1 MEEAVKSRQQLM
13 DELAELRQR
22 VAELE
27 GSESHHRQVEES
39 LRESER
45 KYRDLVENIK
55 DVVYIVDKDGV
66 ITYVSPSVVN
76 MIGYEPSQLIG
87 QRFIDYVYQEDLP
100 DVIEAFKL
108 LKPRDFRFV
117 TRSGEV
123 RWVRVSRRPIFEGD
137 QITGF
142 QGIATDITES
152 KRAEEEYRALV
163 EHSLQGFLV
172 IQDFR
177 IVFANPAL
185 AEIVGYTVEELKSLS
200 SDAVKASVHPEDQSL
215 VWGRMQDRI
224 EGKPVPP
231 RYEYRVIRKDS
242 EVRWLEMFSSRV
254 DYQGKPAIQAAVVDI
269 TERKQVEAVLRES
282 QEKLRAQYKG
292 IPIPVYTWQRV
303 GEDFVLRD
311 CNDAAVAITYGNV
324 TSFLGIKASELYQ
337 DAPKIQEEISR
348 CFAKKTPIQRDMLY
362 RYRSTGET
370 RYLAVKYA
378 FVPPD
383 LVLVHTED
391 ITQRRRIEEELREH
405 RDHLAD
411 LIEERTSELRTINE
425 QLQQEIAERKRAED
439 QLRSL
444 ASQLSLTEEQERRRI
459 ATDLHDRIGQTL
471 AMCKIKLGMLQD
483 ASCLS
488 DFNTLVDEL
497 RELAD
502 QAIQSTRSLT
512 FELSSPILYEL
523 GLEAAVDSL
532 IEQIQSQHGISFDL
546 EDDGQRKP
554 LGDDVRIVLF
564 QAVRELLVNVV
575 KHAQASS
582 VKISIRR
589 DGGHI
594 RIGVEDNGVGFDA
607 SKIGPNSSGANTFG
621 LFNIRERLKHLGG
634 HLEIKSRRG
643 DGTSVTVLAPLSLDN
658 GNTGGKQHE
667 HKSSSGR

>member
-1 MEEAVKSRQQLM
+1 MKEAAKSKQKLV

-76 MIGYEPSQLIG
+76 MIGYEPSQLIS

-108 LKPRDFRFV
+108 LTPRDFRFV
-117 TRSGEV
+117 TKSGEI
-123 RWVRVSRRPIFEGD
+123 RWVKASRHPIFEGD
-137 QITGF
+137 QIIGF
-142 QGIATDITES
+142 QGVATDITER

-163 EHSLQGFLV
+163 EHSLQGLLV
-172 IQDFR
+172 IQDFQ
-177 IVFANPAL
+177 IVFANPAF
-185 AEIVGYTVEELKSLS
+185 AEISGYTVEELKSLS
-200 SDAVKASVHPEDQSL
+200 PEAMKASVHPEDQNL
-215 VWGRMQDRI
+215 VWGRMRDRM
-224 EGKPVPP
+224 ERKSTPP
-231 RYEYRVIRKDS
+231 HYEYRAIRKNG

-254 DYQGKPAIQAAVVDI
+254 EYQGKPAIQAAVVDI
-269 TERKQVEAVLRES
+269 TERKQVEEVLRES

-292 IPIPVYTWQRV
+292 MPIPVYTWQRA
-303 GEDFVLRD
+303 GEDFVLTN

-324 TSFLGIKASELYQ
+324 REFLGIKASELYR
-337 DAPKIQEEISR
+337 DAPEIQEEISL
-348 CFAKKTPIQRDMLY
+348 CFAEKTSIQRDMPY
-362 RYRSTGET
+362 TYRSTGET

-391 ITQRRRIEEELREH
+391 ITERRRIEEELREH
-405 RDHLAD
+405 HDHLAD

-459 ATDLHDRIGQTL
+459 ATDLHDRIGQAL
-471 AMCKIKLGMLQD
+471 AIFKLKLGMLRD
-483 ASCLS
+483 ASRSS
-488 DFNTLVDEL
+488 DFSTLVDEL
-497 RELAD
+497 RELVD

-532 IEQIQSQHGISFDL
+532 IEQVQSQHGINIDL
-546 EDDGQRKP
+546 EDDGQWKP
-554 LGDDVRIVLF
+554 LGDDVRVVLF

-594 RIGVEDNGVGFDA
+594 QIGIEDNGVGFDA
-607 SKIGPNSSGANTFG
+607 SKIGPNPSGANTFG
-621 LFNIRERLKHLGG
+621 LFNIRERLKYLGG
-634 HLEIKSRRG
+634 HLEIESGHG

-658 GNTGGKQHE
+658 
-667 HKSSSGR
+667 

>member
-1 MEEAVKSRQQLM
+1 MKSRQQLM

-22 VAELE
+22 IAGLE
-27 GSESHHRQVEES
+27 SS
-39 LRESER
+39 ESER

-55 DVVYIVDKDGV
+55 DVVYTVDKDGV

-87 QRFIDYVYQEDLP
+87 RRFIDYVYQEDLP
-100 DVIEAFKL
+100 DVIEAFRL
-108 LKPRDFRFV
+108 LTPRDFRFV
-117 TRSGEV
+117 TKSREV
-123 RWVRVSRRPIFEGD
+123 RWVRASRRPIFEED
-137 QITGF
+137 RIIGF
-142 QGIATDITES
+142 QGVATDITER

-163 EHSLQGFLV
+163 EHSLQGLLV

-177 IVFANPAL
+177 IVFANPAF
-185 AEIVGYTVEELKSLS
+185 AEISGYTVEELKSLS
-200 SDAVKASVHPEDQSL
+200 PEAMQASVHPDDQHL
-215 VWGRMQDRI
+215 VWGRMRDRV

-231 RYEYRVIRKDS
+231 HYEYRAIRKDG

-254 DYQGKPAIQAAVVDI
+254 EYQGKPAIQAAVVDI
-269 TERKQVEAVLRES
+269 TERKQVEEVLRES
-282 QEKLRAQYKG
+282 QEKLRAQYRG
-292 IPIPVYTWQRV
+292 MPIPVYTWQRV
-303 GEDFVLRD
+303 GEDFVLTD
-311 CNDAAVAITYGNV
+311 CNDAAVTITHGHV
-324 TSFLGIKASELYQ
+324 REFLGMKASELYRY
-337 DAPKIQEEISR
+337 APEIQEEISR
-348 CFAKKTPIQRDMLY
+348 CFAEKTSIQRDMPY
-362 RYRSTGET
+362 TYRSTGET
-370 RYLAVKYA
+370 KYLAVKYA

-391 ITQRRRIEEELREH
+391 ITERRRIEEELREH

-471 AMCKIKLGMLQD
+471 AMCKIKLGMLRD
-483 ASCLS
+483 ASCPGDLS
-488 DFNTLVDEL
+488 MLVDEL

-502 QAIQSTRSLT
+502 QAIQSIRSLT
-512 FELSSPILYEL
+512 FELGSPILYEL

-532 IEQIQSQHGISFDL
+532 VEQIQSQHGINIDL

-554 LGDDVRIVLF
+554 LGDDVRVVLF

-589 DGGHI
+589 DGNHI
-594 RIGVEDNGVGFDA
+594 QIGIEDNGVGFDA

-634 HLEIKSRRG
+634 HLEIKSAHG
-643 DGTSVTVLAPLSLDN
+643 AGTSVTFLAPLNLRN
-658 GNTGGKQHE
+658 EKTGGKQRE
-667 HKSSSGR
+667 HKSSSGRRSQNHTRRPPRID

>member
-1 MEEAVKSRQQLM
+1 MKEAAKPKQQLI
-13 DELAELRQR
+13 DELAELHARI
-22 VAELE
+22 AELE
-27 GSESHHRQVEES
+27 ASEPQRVQVEED

-45 KYRDLVENIK
+45 KYRDLVENIN
-55 DVVYIVDKDGV
+55 DVVYTVDKDGV

-87 QRFIDYVYQEDLP
+87 QRFTDYIYQDDLP
-100 DVIEAFKL
+100 DVIEAFKVL
-108 LKPRDFRFV
+108 TPTDFRFV
-117 TRSGEV
+117 TKSGEV

-137 QITGF
+137 RVIGL
-142 QGIATDITES
+142 QGVATDITER

-163 EHSLQGFLV
+163 EHSLQGLLV

-177 IVFANPAL
+177 IVFANPAF
-185 AEIVGYTVEELKSLS
+185 AEISGYTVEELKSLS
-200 SDAVKASVHPEDQSL
+200 PEAMKASVHPEDQSL
-215 VWGRMQDRI
+215 VWGRMRGRM
-224 EGKPVPP
+224 EGEPVPQH
-231 RYEYRVIRKDS
+231 YEYRAIRKNG

-254 DYQGKPAIQAAVVDI
+254 EYQGKPAVQAAVIDI
-269 TERKQVEAVLRES
+269 TERKQVEEALRES

-292 IPIPVYTWQRV
+292 MPIPVYTWQRV
-303 GEDFVLRD
+303 GEDFVLID
-311 CNDAAVAITYGNV
+311 CNDAAVTITHGSV
-324 TSFLGIKASELYQ
+324 SKFLGIKASELHQ
-337 DAPKIQEEISR
+337 DAPEIQEELSQ
-348 CFAKKTPIQRDMLY
+348 CFAEKTSIQRDMLY
-362 RYRSTGET
+362 KYRSTGET

-391 ITQRRRIEEELREH
+391 ITERRRIEEELREH

-471 AMCKIKLGMLQD
+471 AMCKIKLGMLRD
-483 ASCLS
+483 ASCPS
-488 DFNTLVDEL
+488 DLNTLMNEL
-497 RELAD
+497 RELVD

-532 IEQIQSQHGISFDL
+532 VEQIQSQHGINIDL

-554 LGDDVRIVLF
+554 LGDDVRVVLF

-575 KHAQASS
+575 KHAQASR

-594 RIGVEDNGVGFDA
+594 RIGIEDNGVGFDA

-621 LFNIRERLKHLGG
+621 LFNIRERFKHLGG
-634 HLEIKSRRG
+634 HLEITSAHG
-643 DGTSVTVLAPLSLDN
+643 GGTSVTLSAPLDLKN
-658 GNTGGKQHE
+658 ENTGGKQHE